1 MIVMGVNRLDI
12 NGETVLDLSK
22 DTVTEDTLAEGVT
35 AHNAAGE
42 QIEGT
47 MQSGGSG
54 DSVTELFYV
63 PIKIGANGFE
73 LDGMTYADI
82 LNAYNDGKHIVAKT
96 SIPSAAGL
104 GFAGNFDIPMTYIND
119 GGSFVFSFTTGA
131 VNCEAFVG
139 QDNSIIYFIRE
150 YQEKGADSNN
160 ASLGIRYG
168 FDINTGTLYLYGD
181 GKYSSSSSDAFE
193 DITEQVKHIVFFENI
208 SELGDMACALG
219 VFPNLETATMC
230 NSITTTG
237 TGVFFNSEKLR
248 KVHLSK
254 NLTALNGQSF
264 NSTAIDEI
272 KIPAAVAVIYAKDF
286 GDCAKLKK
294 VEFEKA
300 SELLEIKANA
310 FSGCTAL
317 SGIELPNKLTALGSR
332 VFRNNTALRLVTLPA
347 TLSSLGSNVFE
358 NCTALEFAIYEGTRE
373 QWEALEGSANNATA
387 LTDEILYCLSETG
400 ATDNMAMQLMPAMGV
415 TGQGANYDIYKT
427 ASGNAVLSYY
437 VENAQSGVNYGV
449 SMEAV
454 QMKIGNRAAVKKIRI
469 ANGVTAIVS
478 MDSSTS
484 AFGSTDIREIYIP
497 DTVTA
502 IGAYAFVNC
511 ANLERVYIP
520 AGATL
525 GRCAFAS
532 NSITDIYF
540 GGTQEEWQEYDTSA
554 AYFGILDSQYTVHYN
569 ATGLPE

>member
-1 MIVMGVNRLDI
+1 MGVNKIDI
-12 NGETVLDLSK
+12 NGETVLDLTN
-22 DTVTEDTLAEGVT
+22 DTVTEGTLAKGTT

-42 QIEGT
+42 QITGTMEAGEGT
-47 MQSGGSG
+47 
-54 DSVTELFYV
+54 
-63 PIKIGANGFE
+63 GAG
-73 LDGMTYADI
+73 TA
-82 LNAYNDGKHIVAKT
+82 T
-96 SIPSAAGL
+96 AAL
-104 GFAGNFDIPMTYIND
+104 G
-119 GGSFVFSFTTGA
+119 V
-131 VNCEAFVG
+131 
-139 QDNSIIYFIRE
+139 
-150 YQEKGADSNN
+150 
-160 ASLGIRYG
+160 RYG
-168 FDINTGTLYLYGD
+168 FDMNTGTLYLYGD
-181 GKYSSSSSDAFE
+181 GEYFANATTTHE
-193 DITEQVKHIVFFENI
+193 DIKEQVKHIVFFENI
-208 SELGDMACALG
+208 TEIHDLACQG
-219 VFPNLETATMC
+219 VEFPNLETVTMC

-237 TGVFFNSEKLR
+237 TGVFYKNSKLR

-254 NLTALNGQSF
+254 NLTALHGQTF

-272 KIPAAVAVIYAKDF
+272 KIPAAVTVIYASDF
-286 GDCAKLKK
+286 SECASLKK

-300 SELLEIKANA
+300 SELSEIKNNA
-310 FSGCTAL
+310 FRGCTSL
-317 SGIELPNKLTALGSR
+317 SSIELPNKITKLGSR
-332 VFRNNTALRLVTLPA
+332 AFANNTALRMVTLPA
-347 TLSSLGSNVFE
+347 TLTSLGTDVFA

-484 AFGSTDIREIYIP
+484 AFSSTDIREIYIP

-502 IGAYAFVNC
+502 VGAYAFANC